1 MAYPQT
7 IQIFLPDGNPRG
19 IKIAEITNR
28 TIKAILFPRNQFEA
42 ILQRPELA
50 NVGFY
55 FLFGVADN
63 GHEMAYIGEAE
74 DCAERLKQHQR
85 NKDFWNYAVVII
97 SQTHAFT
104 KTHVKYLEYVAIKK
118 ASETGR
124 YDLDNSAIPNRP
136 HITES
141 MEADAEDCFEIA
153 KVLLSTLGFPLFDS
167 VAREVVASTP
177 VDVYKGLKGITSTDP
192 YYAAFGFLGVDNVA
206 SAIDSAY
213 VSPITGTY
221 IDWEQLVD
229 WDPEV
234 IFIDR
239 SGWPLVNEDFK
250 NREKLN
256 QLLAA
261 YRNQQ
266 VYALWPYN
274 NNHTNFE
281 VMLINA
287 WYAGKILF
295 PDQFQDISLRDKADE
310 ILVEFVGQPIGQEL
324 RTKWG
329 DYENLLTENHER

>member
-1 MAYPQT
+1 MVHPQT

-19 IKIAEITNR
+19 IKMAEITNR

-118 ASETGR
+118 AGETNR
-124 YDLDNSAIPNRP
+124 YELENSAVPNRP

-167 VAREVVASTP
+167 VAREVVASAP
-177 VDVYKGLKGITSTDP
+177 VDVYKLKGN
-192 YYAAFGFLGVDNVA
+192 GVEA
-206 SAIDSAY
+206 EGS
-213 VSPITGTY
+213 
-221 IDWEQLVD
+221 LVD
-229 WDPEV
+229 DGFV
-234 IFIDR
+234 
-239 SGWPLVNEDFK
+239 VFK
-250 NREKLN
+250 DSRVK
-256 QLLAA
+256 ATT
-261 YRNQQ
+261 
-266 VYALWPYN
+266 VPSC
-274 NNHTNFE
+274 HNF
-281 VMLINA
+281 LIN
-287 WYAGKILF
+287 
-295 PDQFQDISLRDKADE
+295 LRNE
-310 ILVEFVGQPIGQEL
+310 LIQSGILVQDGETYRFTEDYIFSSPSTAGGVILGRSTNGW
-324 RTKWG
+324 TKWRNVNG
-329 DYENLLTENHER
+329 KTLDEMKRQVH

>member
-1 MAYPQT
+1 MAHPQT

-118 ASETGR
+118 AGEINR
-124 YDLDNSAIPNRP
+124 YELDNSAVPNKP

-167 VAREVVASTP
+167 VAREVVASAP
-177 VDVYKGLKGITSTDP
+177 VDVYKLKGN
-192 YYAAFGFLGVDNVA
+192 GVEA
-206 SAIDSAY
+206 EGS
-213 VSPITGTY
+213 
-221 IDWEQLVD
+221 LVD
-229 WDPEV
+229 DGFVVFKDSRAKATTVPSCHNFLINLRNELVQNGILVQDGEAYRFTEDYIFSSPSTAGGV
-234 IFIDR
+234 ILDR
-239 SGWPLVNEDFK
+239 STNGW
-250 NREKLN
+250 
-256 QLLAA
+256 
-261 YRNQQ
+261 
-266 VYALWPYN
+266 
-274 NNHTNFE
+274 
-281 VMLINA
+281 
-287 WYAGKILF
+287 
-295 PDQFQDISLRDKADE
+295 
-310 ILVEFVGQPIGQEL
+310 
-324 RTKWG
+324 TKWRNVNG
-329 DYENLLTENHER
+329 KTLDEMKRQVN

>member
-177 VDVYKGLKGITSTDP
+177 VDVYKLKGN
-192 YYAAFGFLGVDNVA
+192 GVEA
-206 SAIDSAY
+206 EGS
-213 VSPITGTY
+213 
-221 IDWEQLVD
+221 LVD
-229 WDPEV
+229 DGFVVFKDSKVKATTVPSCHDYLINMRNEL
-234 IFIDR
+234 IQ
-239 SGWPLVNEDFK
+239 SGILILDGE
-250 NREKLN
+250 
-256 QLLAA
+256 A
-261 YRNQQ
+261 YRFTEDY
-266 VYALWPYN
+266 VFSSPSTAGGVILGRS
-274 NNHTNFE
+274 TNG
-281 VMLINA
+281 
-287 WYAGKILF
+287 W
-295 PDQFQDISLRDKADE
+295 
-310 ILVEFVGQPIGQEL
+310 
-324 RTKWG
+324 TKWRTVNG
-329 DYENLLTENHER
+329 KTLDEMKRQVN

>member
-141 MEADAEDCFEIA
+141 MEADAEDCFEIT

-177 VDVYKGLKGITSTDP
+177 VDVYKLKGN
-192 YYAAFGFLGVDNVA
+192 GVEA
-206 SAIDSAY
+206 EGS
-213 VSPITGTY
+213 
-221 IDWEQLVD
+221 LVD
-229 WDPEV
+229 DGFVVFKDSKVKATTVPSCHDYLINMRNEL
-234 IFIDR
+234 IQ
-239 SGWPLVNEDFK
+239 SGILILDGE
-250 NREKLN
+250 
-256 QLLAA
+256 A
-261 YRNQQ
+261 YRFTEDY
-266 VYALWPYN
+266 VFSSPSTAGGVILGRS
-274 NNHTNFE
+274 TNG
-281 VMLINA
+281 
-287 WYAGKILF
+287 W
-295 PDQFQDISLRDKADE
+295 
-310 ILVEFVGQPIGQEL
+310 
-324 RTKWG
+324 TKWRTVNG
-329 DYENLLTENHER
+329 KTLDEMKRQVN

>member
-1 MAYPQT
+1 MTYPQT

-177 VDVYKGLKGITSTDP
+177 VDVYKLKGN
-192 YYAAFGFLGVDNVA
+192 GVEA
-206 SAIDSAY
+206 EGS
-213 VSPITGTY
+213 
-221 IDWEQLVD
+221 LVD
-229 WDPEV
+229 DGFVVFKDSKVKATTVPSCHDYLINMRNEL
-234 IFIDR
+234 IQ
-239 SGWPLVNEDFK
+239 SGILILDGE
-250 NREKLN
+250 
-256 QLLAA
+256 A
-261 YRNQQ
+261 YRFTEDY
-266 VYALWPYN
+266 VFSSPSTAGGVILGRS
-274 NNHTNFE
+274 TNG
-281 VMLINA
+281 
-287 WYAGKILF
+287 W
-295 PDQFQDISLRDKADE
+295 
-310 ILVEFVGQPIGQEL
+310 
-324 RTKWG
+324 TKWRTVNG
-329 DYENLLTENHER
+329 KTLDEMKRQVN

>member
-1 MAYPQT
+1 MAHPQT

-19 IKIAEITNR
+19 IKMAEITNR

-118 ASETGR
+118 AGETNR
-124 YDLDNSAIPNRP
+124 YELDNSAVPNRP

-167 VAREVVASTP
+167 VAREVVASAP
-177 VDVYKGLKGITSTDP
+177 VDVYKLKGNGVEAEGSLIDD
-192 YYAAFGFLGVDNVA
+192 GFVVFK
-206 SAIDSAY
+206 DSRVKTTTVPSCHDY
-213 VSPITGTY
+213 LINLRN
-221 IDWEQLVD
+221 ELVQ
-229 WDPEV
+229 
-234 IFIDR
+234 
-239 SGWPLVNEDFK
+239 SGILVQDGE
-250 NREKLN
+250 
-256 QLLAA
+256 A
-261 YRNQQ
+261 YRFTENYIFSSPSTAGG
-266 VYALWPYN
+266 VILGRS
-274 NNHTNFE
+274 TNG
-281 VMLINA
+281 
-287 WYAGKILF
+287 W
-295 PDQFQDISLRDKADE
+295 
-310 ILVEFVGQPIGQEL
+310 
-324 RTKWG
+324 TKWRNVNG
-329 DYENLLTENHER
+329 KTLDEMKRQVS

>member
-177 VDVYKGLKGITSTDP
+177 VDVYKLKGN
-192 YYAAFGFLGVDNVA
+192 GVEA
-206 SAIDSAY
+206 EGS
-213 VSPITGTY
+213 
-221 IDWEQLVD
+221 LVD
-229 WDPEV
+229 DGFV
-234 IFIDR
+234 
-239 SGWPLVNEDFK
+239 VFK
-250 NREKLN
+250 DSKVK
-256 QLLAA
+256 ATTVPSCHD
-261 YRNQQ
+261 Y
-266 VYALWPYN
+266 
-274 NNHTNFE
+274 
-281 VMLINA
+281 LINIQICPLRRGMVSMLYIN
-287 WYAGKILF
+287 WSTFGSFKCS
-295 PDQFQDISLRDKADE
+295 DIQLIPQGIQKNNIS
-310 ILVEFVGQPIGQEL
+310 FCQP
-324 RTKWG
+324 T
-329 DYENLLTENHER
+329 

>member
-1 MAYPQT
+1 MVHPQT

-118 ASETGR
+118 AGETNR
-124 YDLDNSAIPNRP
+124 YELENSAVPNRP

-167 VAREVVASTP
+167 VAREVVASAP
-177 VDVYKGLKGITSTDP
+177 VDVYKLKGN
-192 YYAAFGFLGVDNVA
+192 GVEA
-206 SAIDSAY
+206 EGS
-213 VSPITGTY
+213 
-221 IDWEQLVD
+221 LVD
-229 WDPEV
+229 DGFV
-234 IFIDR
+234 
-239 SGWPLVNEDFK
+239 VFK
-250 NREKLN
+250 DSRVK
-256 QLLAA
+256 ATT
-261 YRNQQ
+261 
-266 VYALWPYN
+266 VPSC
-274 NNHTNFE
+274 HNF
-281 VMLINA
+281 LIN
-287 WYAGKILF
+287 
-295 PDQFQDISLRDKADE
+295 LRNE
-310 ILVEFVGQPIGQEL
+310 LIQSGILVQDAETYRLTEDYNFSSPSTAGGVILGRSTNGW
-324 RTKWG
+324 TKWRNVNG
-329 DYENLLTENHER
+329 KTLDEMKRQVH

>member
-1 MAYPQT
+1 MSHPQT

-42 ILQRPELA
+42 ILRRSELA

-104 KTHVKYLEYVAIKK
+104 KTHVKYLEYVAIQK
-118 ASETGR
+118 ASETNR
-124 YDLDNSAIPNRP
+124 YDLDNSAVPNRP

-167 VAREVVASTP
+167 VAREIVATTP
-177 VDVYKGLKGITSTDP
+177 VDVYKLKGN
-192 YYAAFGFLGVDNVA
+192 GVEA
-206 SAIDSAY
+206 EGS
-213 VSPITGTY
+213 
-221 IDWEQLVD
+221 LVD
-229 WDPEV
+229 DGFV
-234 IFIDR
+234 
-239 SGWPLVNEDFK
+239 VFK
-250 NREKLN
+250 DSKVK
-256 QLLAA
+256 ATTVPSCHD
-261 YRNQQ
+261 Y
-266 VYALWPYN
+266 
-274 NNHTNFE
+274 
-281 VMLINA
+281 LINMRNELIQS
-287 WYAGKILF
+287 G
-295 PDQFQDISLRDKADE
+295 
-310 ILVEFVGQPIGQEL
+310 ILVEDGEAYRFTEDYVFSSPSTAGGVILG
-324 RTKWG
+324 RSTNGWTKWRNG
-329 DYENLLTENHER
+329 NGKTLDEMKRHIN

>member
-1 MAYPQT
+1 MSHPQT

-42 ILQRPELA
+42 ILRRSELA

-118 ASETGR
+118 ATETNR
-124 YDLDNSAIPNRP
+124 YDLDNSAVPNRP

-153 KVLLSTLGFPLFDS
+153 KVLLSTLSFPLFDS
-167 VAREVVASTP
+167 VAREVVASAP
-177 VDVYKGLKGITSTDP
+177 VDMYKLKGN
-192 YYAAFGFLGVDNVA
+192 GVEA
-206 SAIDSAY
+206 EGS
-213 VSPITGTY
+213 
-221 IDWEQLVD
+221 LVD
-229 WDPEV
+229 DGFVVFKDSKVKATTVPSCHDYLINLRNEL
-234 IFIDR
+234 IQ
-239 SGWPLVNEDFK
+239 SGILVQDGE
-250 NREKLN
+250 
-256 QLLAA
+256 A
-261 YRNQQ
+261 YRFTEDYIFSSPSTAGG
-266 VYALWPYN
+266 VILGRS
-274 NNHTNFE
+274 TNG
-281 VMLINA
+281 
-287 WYAGKILF
+287 W
-295 PDQFQDISLRDKADE
+295 
-310 ILVEFVGQPIGQEL
+310 
-324 RTKWG
+324 TKWRNVNG
-329 DYENLLTENHER
+329 KTLDEMKRQVS

>member
-1 MAYPQT
+1 MVHPQT

-118 ASETGR
+118 AGETNR
-124 YDLDNSAIPNRP
+124 YELENSAVPNRP

-167 VAREVVASTP
+167 VAREVVASAP
-177 VDVYKGLKGITSTDP
+177 VDVYKLKGN
-192 YYAAFGFLGVDNVA
+192 GVEA
-206 SAIDSAY
+206 EGS
-213 VSPITGTY
+213 
-221 IDWEQLVD
+221 LVD
-229 WDPEV
+229 DGFV
-234 IFIDR
+234 
-239 SGWPLVNEDFK
+239 VFK
-250 NREKLN
+250 DSRVK
-256 QLLAA
+256 ATT
-261 YRNQQ
+261 
-266 VYALWPYN
+266 VPSC
-274 NNHTNFE
+274 HNF
-281 VMLINA
+281 LIN
-287 WYAGKILF
+287 
-295 PDQFQDISLRDKADE
+295 LRNE
-310 ILVEFVGQPIGQEL
+310 LIQSGILVQDGETYRFTEDYIFSSPSTAGGVILGRSTNGW
-324 RTKWG
+324 TKWRNVNG
-329 DYENLLTENHER
+329 KTLDEMKRQVH

>member
-1 MAYPQT
+1 MAHSQT

-85 NKDFWNYAVVII
+85 NKDFWNYGVVII

-118 ASETGR
+118 AGETNR
-124 YDLDNSAIPNRP
+124 YELGNSAIPNRP

-141 MEADAEDCFEIA
+141 MEADAEDCFEIT

-167 VAREVVASTP
+167 VAREVVASAP
-177 VDVYKGLKGITSTDP
+177 MDVYKLKGN
-192 YYAAFGFLGVDNVA
+192 GVEA
-206 SAIDSAY
+206 EGS
-213 VSPITGTY
+213 
-221 IDWEQLVD
+221 LVD
-229 WDPEV
+229 DGFV
-234 IFIDR
+234 
-239 SGWPLVNEDFK
+239 VFK
-250 NREKLN
+250 DSKVKVTTVPSCHD
-256 QLLAA
+256 
-261 YRNQQ
+261 Y
-266 VYALWPYN
+266 
-274 NNHTNFE
+274 
-281 VMLINA
+281 LINLRNELIQS
-287 WYAGKILF
+287 GILL
-295 PDQFQDISLRDKADE
+295 QDGETYRLTEDYIFSSPSTTGGV
-310 ILVEFVGQPIGQEL
+310 ILGRSTNGW
-324 RTKWG
+324 TKWRNVNG
-329 DYENLLTENHER
+329 KTLDEMKRQVN

>member
-7 IQIFLPDGNPRG
+7 IQIFLLDGNPRG

-177 VDVYKGLKGITSTDP
+177 VDVYKLKGN
-192 YYAAFGFLGVDNVA
+192 GVEA
-206 SAIDSAY
+206 EGS
-213 VSPITGTY
+213 
-221 IDWEQLVD
+221 LVD
-229 WDPEV
+229 DGFVVFKDSKVKATTVPSCHDYLINMRNEL
-234 IFIDR
+234 IQ
-239 SGWPLVNEDFK
+239 SGILTLDGE
-250 NREKLN
+250 
-256 QLLAA
+256 A
-261 YRNQQ
+261 YRFTEDY
-266 VYALWPYN
+266 VFSSPSMAGGVILGRS
-274 NNHTNFE
+274 TNG
-281 VMLINA
+281 
-287 WYAGKILF
+287 W
-295 PDQFQDISLRDKADE
+295 
-310 ILVEFVGQPIGQEL
+310 
-324 RTKWG
+324 TKWRTVNG
-329 DYENLLTENHER
+329 KTLDEMKRQVN

>member
-42 ILQRPELA
+42 ILQRSELA

-177 VDVYKGLKGITSTDP
+177 VDVYKLKGN
-192 YYAAFGFLGVDNVA
+192 GVEA
-206 SAIDSAY
+206 EGS
-213 VSPITGTY
+213 
-221 IDWEQLVD
+221 LVD
-229 WDPEV
+229 DGFVVFKDSKVKATTVPSCHDYLINMRNEL
-234 IFIDR
+234 IQ
-239 SGWPLVNEDFK
+239 SGILILDGE
-250 NREKLN
+250 
-256 QLLAA
+256 A
-261 YRNQQ
+261 YRFTEDYIFSSPSTAGG
-266 VYALWPYN
+266 VILGRS
-274 NNHTNFE
+274 TNG
-281 VMLINA
+281 
-287 WYAGKILF
+287 W
-295 PDQFQDISLRDKADE
+295 
-310 ILVEFVGQPIGQEL
+310 
-324 RTKWG
+324 TKWRTVNG
-329 DYENLLTENHER
+329 KTLDEMKRQVN

>member
-7 IQIFLPDGNPRG
+7 IQIFLPDGNPSG

-177 VDVYKGLKGITSTDP
+177 VDVYKLKGN
-192 YYAAFGFLGVDNVA
+192 GVEA
-206 SAIDSAY
+206 EGS
-213 VSPITGTY
+213 
-221 IDWEQLVD
+221 LVD
-229 WDPEV
+229 DGFVVFKDSKVKATTVPSCHDYLINMRNEL
-234 IFIDR
+234 IQ
-239 SGWPLVNEDFK
+239 SGILILDGE
-250 NREKLN
+250 
-256 QLLAA
+256 A
-261 YRNQQ
+261 YRFTEDY
-266 VYALWPYN
+266 VFSSPSTAGGVILGRS
-274 NNHTNFE
+274 TNG
-281 VMLINA
+281 
-287 WYAGKILF
+287 W
-295 PDQFQDISLRDKADE
+295 
-310 ILVEFVGQPIGQEL
+310 
-324 RTKWG
+324 TKWRTVNG
-329 DYENLLTENHER
+329 KTLDEMKRQVN

>member
-1 MAYPQT
+1 MVHPQT

-118 ASETGR
+118 AGETNR
-124 YDLDNSAIPNRP
+124 YELENSAIPNRP

-167 VAREVVASTP
+167 VAREVVASAP
-177 VDVYKGLKGITSTDP
+177 VDVYKLKGN
-192 YYAAFGFLGVDNVA
+192 GVEA
-206 SAIDSAY
+206 EGS
-213 VSPITGTY
+213 
-221 IDWEQLVD
+221 LVD
-229 WDPEV
+229 DGFV
-234 IFIDR
+234 
-239 SGWPLVNEDFK
+239 VFK
-250 NREKLN
+250 DSRVK
-256 QLLAA
+256 ATT
-261 YRNQQ
+261 
-266 VYALWPYN
+266 VPSC
-274 NNHTNFE
+274 HNF
-281 VMLINA
+281 LIN
-287 WYAGKILF
+287 
-295 PDQFQDISLRDKADE
+295 LRNE
-310 ILVEFVGQPIGQEL
+310 LIQSGILVQDGETYRFTEDYIFSSPSTAGGVILGRSTNGW
-324 RTKWG
+324 TKWRNVNG
-329 DYENLLTENHER
+329 KTLDEMKRQVS

>member
-1 MAYPQT
+1 MAHSQT

-118 ASETGR
+118 AGETNR
-124 YDLDNSAIPNRP
+124 YELGNSAIPNRP

-141 MEADAEDCFEIA
+141 MEADAEDCFEIT

-167 VAREVVASTP
+167 VAREVVASAP
-177 VDVYKGLKGITSTDP
+177 MDVYKLKGN
-192 YYAAFGFLGVDNVA
+192 GVEA
-206 SAIDSAY
+206 EGS
-213 VSPITGTY
+213 
-221 IDWEQLVD
+221 LVD
-229 WDPEV
+229 DGFV
-234 IFIDR
+234 
-239 SGWPLVNEDFK
+239 VFK
-250 NREKLN
+250 DSKVKVTTVPSCHD
-256 QLLAA
+256 
-261 YRNQQ
+261 Y
-266 VYALWPYN
+266 
-274 NNHTNFE
+274 
-281 VMLINA
+281 LINLRNELIQSGILLQDGET
-287 WYAGKILF
+287 YRLTEDYIFSSPSTAGGVILGR
-295 PDQFQDISLRDKADE
+295 STN
-310 ILVEFVGQPIGQEL
+310 GW
-324 RTKWG
+324 TKWRNVNG
-329 DYENLLTENHER
+329 KTLDEMKRQVN

>member
-1 MAYPQT
+1 MAHPQT

-118 ASETGR
+118 AGEINR
-124 YDLDNSAIPNRP
+124 YELDNSAVPNTP

-167 VAREVVASTP
+167 VAREVVASAP
-177 VDVYKGLKGITSTDP
+177 VDVYKLKGN
-192 YYAAFGFLGVDNVA
+192 GVEA
-206 SAIDSAY
+206 EGS
-213 VSPITGTY
+213 
-221 IDWEQLVD
+221 LVD
-229 WDPEV
+229 DGFVVFKDSRAKATTVPSCHNFLINLRNE
-234 IFIDR
+234 
-239 SGWPLVNEDFK
+239 LVQNGILVQDGE
-250 NREKLN
+250 
-256 QLLAA
+256 A
-261 YRNQQ
+261 YRFTEDYIFSSPSTAGG
-266 VYALWPYN
+266 VILGRS
-274 NNHTNFE
+274 TNG
-281 VMLINA
+281 
-287 WYAGKILF
+287 W
-295 PDQFQDISLRDKADE
+295 
-310 ILVEFVGQPIGQEL
+310 
-324 RTKWG
+324 TKWRNVNG
-329 DYENLLTENHER
+329 KTLDEMKRQVN

>member
-1 MAYPQT
+1 MSHPQT

-42 ILQRPELA
+42 ILRRSELA

-118 ASETGR
+118 ATETNR
-124 YDLDNSAIPNRP
+124 YDLDNSAVPNRP

-167 VAREVVASTP
+167 VAREIVASTP
-177 VDVYKGLKGITSTDP
+177 VDVYKLKGN
-192 YYAAFGFLGVDNVA
+192 GVEA
-206 SAIDSAY
+206 EGS
-213 VSPITGTY
+213 
-221 IDWEQLVD
+221 LVD
-229 WDPEV
+229 DGFVVFKDSKVKATTVPSCHDYLINMRNELLQ
-234 IFIDR
+234 
-239 SGWPLVNEDFK
+239 SGILIQDGE
-250 NREKLN
+250 
-256 QLLAA
+256 A
-261 YRNQQ
+261 YRFTEDY
-266 VYALWPYN
+266 VFSSPSTAGGVILGRS
-274 NNHTNFE
+274 TNG
-281 VMLINA
+281 
-287 WYAGKILF
+287 W
-295 PDQFQDISLRDKADE
+295 
-310 ILVEFVGQPIGQEL
+310 
-324 RTKWG
+324 TKWRNVNG
-329 DYENLLTENHER
+329 KTLDEMKRQVS